1 MNITQ
6 VITRFAEKLLPAYQ
20 NKQTAFTVAW
30 WLVQKATGKTRTELL
45 LQKEY
50 NPELDKTIQ
59 HWIDAIVQEH
69 MPVQYI
75 LGSVPFGDLDI
86 LVKPPI
92 LIPRPETEQ
101 WTQKLIG
108 MLSDLAPAFARTQA
122 AAGERQ
128 IDILDLCSG
137 TGCIALSLAQAF
149 PQAHVTASDI
159 NGQACALIREN
170 MLHNQIKNC
179 TVLQS
184 DLFDN
189 LQADK
194 KYSLITANPPY
205 ISLEEWKDLEP
216 CVKIWESPQALI
228 AQQEGL
234 KIIEK
239 IIYQAPDYLGEKIDD
254 VAQLWIE
261 IGAFQAE
268 KVYALYQKAGYKEIT
283 ILQDMYGKNRV
294 VTGNL

>member
-6 VITRFAEKLLPAYQ
+6 VITRYAEKLIPAYQ
-20 NKQTAFTVAW
+20 NKQTAFTVSW

-59 HWIDAIVQEH
+59 NWIDAIVQEH

-101 WTQKLIG
+101 WTQKLISTV
-108 MLSDLAPAFARTQA
+108 LPFDYAQ
-122 AAGERQ
+122 GERR
-128 IDILDLCSG
+128 INILDLCSG
-137 TGCIALSLAQAF
+137 TGCIALALAQAF
-149 PQAHVTASDI
+149 PQAQVTASDI

-170 MLHNQIKNC
+170 ILHNQIKNC

-234 KIIEK
+234 EIIEK

-283 ILQDMYGKNRV
+283 ILQDMYGKSRV
-294 VTGNL
+294 VTGSL